1 MFSLCTLISQSCSI
15 GVLILCSL
23 PNVPLSQWCINTCYT
38 TETQQRAQ
46 TNLQKGLLLAKI
58 KLTVKKKTKTVQLLQ
73 SDENLQLQQ
82 LRFKK
87 GKKGYL
93 HL

>member
-1 MFSLCTLISQSCSI
+1 MFSLCTLTSQSYSI
-15 GVLILCSL
+15 GVLILCNL
-23 PNVPLSQWCINTCYT
+23 PDVPLSQWCINTCYT

-58 KLTVKKKTKTVQLLQ
+58 KLTVRKTKTGLLLQ
-73 SDENLQLQQ
+73 SDENLQLLQ

-87 GKKGYL
+87 GKKSHL